1 MMDRVVQYPHRYKAV
16 PVAGQENVFD
26 FVPVP
31 GVVMEE
37 GTVLNKALFDA
48 LVPIG
53 MVTAWAGSIIPQ
65 CWHICDGTAGT
76 PDLRDRFVLGAGITM
91 SGTKGGESSVSFA
104 HAHSVS
110 GTTGKNTDGISIDG
124 IKQQRTV
131 ADYAHTHKFSGDTSE
146 QQQTIEI
153 MPPYYALAYIMRIS

>member
-16 PVAGQENVFD
+16 SVAGQDNVFD

-31 GVVMEE
+31 GVITEE

-53 MVTAWAGSIIPQ
+53 IVAAWAGSIIPQ

-110 GTTGKNTDGISIDG
+110 GTTGSNSGQYYFSTDQSGAYGASNG
-124 IKQQRTV
+124 
-131 ADYAHTHKFSGDTSE
+131 HTHKFSGDTSE